1 MIKSGNFNPSLPGLA
16 RHNAVVYII
25 KMFLFLESMFEI
37 RYLIFFLF
45 FLLRS
50 CLQLITDCPSVI
62 QEELDLIRGLGY
74 LEEFGVK
81 ILPLQ
86 GIVG

>member
-1 MIKSGNFNPSLPGLA
+1 MQKLPLS
-16 RHNAVVYII
+16 RN
-25 KMFLFLESMFEI
+25 LDFEFI
-37 RYLIFFLF
+37 QPLLQKFAS

-50 CLQLITDCPSVI
+50 CLQLIVDCPSDI
-62 QEELDLIRGLGY
+62 QEELDLIRALGY

-86 GIVG
+86 GTAYFYSLRLLESHA